1 MNLDMPAQRLIINAL
16 KLQIQ
21 EWQNIC
27 NASQLDEDD
36 EADIQNDIGYAFT
49 VLSELE
55 ENFFKQFGSYPD

>member
-1 MNLDMPAQRLIINAL
+1 MNLDMPAQRLLINSL

-21 EWQNIC
+21 QWREQCTSPDIDD
-27 NASQLDEDD
+27 DE

-55 ENFFKQFGSYPD
+55 ENFFKQFGCYPE